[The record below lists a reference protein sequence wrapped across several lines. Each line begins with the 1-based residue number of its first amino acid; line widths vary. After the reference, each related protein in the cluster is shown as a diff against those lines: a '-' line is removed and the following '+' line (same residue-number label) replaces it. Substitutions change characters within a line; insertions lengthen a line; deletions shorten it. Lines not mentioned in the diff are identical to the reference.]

1 MINSEPSVMSGQ
13 LMRTVFLVSH
23 LYFFIIIIHSLF
35 PFPFHYSFI
44 CPIVLSRLH
53 SQTDRAASEHHGTCG
68 LLILVLITH
77 KLMQELVCEPYVAD
91 IQI

>member
-1 MINSEPSVMSGQ
+1 
-13 LMRTVFLVSH
+13 MRAVFLVSH
-23 LYFFIIIIHSLF
+23 LYFFIFIIHSLF
-35 PFPFHYSFI
+35 PFPFHNSFI
-44 CPIVLSRLH
+44 CPIVFRDYLPRLH
-53 SQTDRAASEHHGTCG
+53 SQTDRTAAEHHGTCG